1 MLTSS
6 LEGRTLPMRTTIL
19 KRAATFSLFLAVVLA
34 ACGSRY
40 GKSDKPS
47 SQLAFGVD
55 MARRGLWSEALFRF
69 HQAES
74 LDPRNPRVLNN
85 LGVAYEAT
93 GEYDKALG
101 YYKQALQIEPNN
113 RELRAN
119 YGRFVEFY
127 QAFQGKEGKDKRTDG
142 SQPASPSG
150 SGGTGTPTVG
160 QAPGAAT
167 PPPGP
172 GVPAPVS
179 PPGPPTAVPEPED
192 TPPDTPP
199 PG

>member
-1 MLTSS
+1 
-6 LEGRTLPMRTTIL
+6 MRTPIL
-19 KRAATFSLFLAVVLA
+19 KRAATFSLFLTVVLT

-40 GKSDKPS
+40 GRPDQPS

-69 HQAES
+69 HQAER

-101 YYKQALQIEPNN
+101 YYKQALQVDPNN

-127 QAFQGKEGKDKRTDG
+127 QAFQGKEGKNKGTSG
-142 SQPASPSG
+142 SQPAG
-150 SGGTGTPTVG
+150 STAPGTPTVG
-160 QAPGAAT
+160 EPPGAA

-172 GVPAPVS
+172 GVPTAVS
-179 PPGPPTAVPEPED
+179 PPSAIPEPED
-192 TPPDTPP
+192 TPPDATPTPP
-199 PG
+199 PV